1 MQSLVRAKLIKDPV
15 ERTLGF
21 SLRLLGVDISVLIL
35 GWLNEWRLIDI
46 RVPVNYG
53 FYLQVLFLVL
63 SIGRLPD
70 DQIYQDNSN

>member
-1 MQSLVRAKLIKDPV
+1 MFKFKVIKDSA

-21 SLRLLGVDISVLIL
+21 SVRFLGIDFSLLLL
-35 GWLNEWRLIDI
+35 GWLNEWRLIDVRI
-46 RVPVNYG
+46 PVNYG
-53 FYLQVLFLVL
+53 IYFQALGLVL

>member
-1 MQSLVRAKLIKDPV
+1 MPLLVRAKGIADPV

-21 SLRLLGVDISVLIL
+21 SVRLLGIDISCLLL

-46 RVPVNYG
+46 RIPVNYG
-53 FYLQVLFLVL
+53 VYFQTLGIVL

>member
-1 MQSLVRAKLIKDPV
+1 MFKFKLIKDPV

-21 SLRLLGVDISVLIL
+21 SLRLLGIDISCLLL

-46 RVPVNYG
+46 RIPVNYG
-53 FYLQVLFLVL
+53 IYFQTLGLVL